1 MSIVLCLSPWAIKS
15 IDKLHRAFIWSGS
28 NAVSGGRCKVAW
40 EVVCRPQDL
49 SDLGVS
55 DLRRVGVTLRVRWE
69 WQARTDDRP
78 SLRSNEH
85 AVVAVF

>member
-1 MSIVLCLSPWAIKS
+1 
-15 IDKLHRAFIWSGS
+15 
-28 NAVSGGRCKVAW
+28 VAW
-40 EVVCRPQDL
+40 EVVCRPRDL
-49 SDLGVS
+49 GGLGVS

-78 SLRSNEH
+78 SLRSNER